1 MFNLVLHLKKNCFSN
16 FFDILREK
24 KGRDRLFLQ
33 FQCFLQEAMQ
43 SRPIIRRGR
52 EDDYLSLNDD
62 VKDVTSFGFSFS
74 PPM

>member
-1 MFNLVLHLKKNCFSN
+1 
-16 FFDILREK
+16 
-24 KGRDRLFLQ
+24 
-33 FQCFLQEAMQ
+33 MQ
-43 SRPIIRRGR
+43 SRPIISRGR